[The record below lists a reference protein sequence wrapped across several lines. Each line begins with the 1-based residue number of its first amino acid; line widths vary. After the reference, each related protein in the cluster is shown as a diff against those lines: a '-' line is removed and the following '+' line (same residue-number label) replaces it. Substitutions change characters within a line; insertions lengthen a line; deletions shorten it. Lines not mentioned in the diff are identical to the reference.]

1 MPRFSA
7 RFITLPNADHIT
19 LPSTLELA
27 ASVTTWL
34 RSMLLASSKL
44 GPRPA
49 ALTIEERNQG
59 SVKLMEAANLP
70 AYNWTISST
79 GEEITVM
86 ADRWEALMK
95 NMVNHYEHTETTV
108 QEALEGDHVALV
120 HLPRPRKH

>member
-1 MPRFSA
+1 MPWLSA

-49 ALTIEERNQG
+49 ALTIEERNEG

-86 ADRWEALMK
+86 ADRW
-95 NMVNHYEHTETTV
+95 
-108 QEALEGDHVALV
+108 G
-120 HLPRPRKH
+120 R